1 MEITSKLTLHSPY
14 KPDNDKLFHIVIPT
28 FNGGYKL
35 EVIINCL
42 LAQTCQDFH
51 MSVISDGYEATTY
64 SQLEKYFGVSNFS
77 YFSTDKRYNDYGHT
91 PRELGMRSSDCKYT
105 IMTGFDNYYVPI
117 FIERFEQ
124 ACSAAN
130 NVGFIFCDFILDH
143 IRDGRRYSKYIDSK
157 LEVNY
162 IDIGN
167 FAAETQFIKQAGIK
181 VNEYAADWHLVND
194 LIPLLKSSAR
204 EIIKIPQTLYVHN

>member
-1 MEITSKLTLHSPY
+1 MEITSKLTLHSSY
-14 KPDNDKLFHIVIPT
+14 KPDNNKLFHIVIPT

-64 SQLEKYFGVSNFS
+64 SQLEKYFDISNFS

-91 PRELGMRSSDCKYT
+91 PRELGMLSSNCRYT
-105 IMTGFDNYYVPI
+105 VMTGFDNYYVPI
-117 FIERFEQ
+117 FVEEFQR
-124 ACSAAN
+124 ACLSDEHI
-130 NVGFIFCDFILDH
+130 GFVFCDFLLDH
-143 IRDGRRYSKYIDSK
+143 VREGRKYNKYVDSK

-167 FAAETQFIKQAGIK
+167 VAIKTSILHSVGFK
-181 VNEYAADWHLVND
+181 WREYAADWKLVEAS
-194 LIPLLKSSAR
+194 LPVLKAKGESVL
-204 EIIKIPQTLYVHN
+204 KIPKTLYAHN

>member
-1 MEITSKLTLHSPY
+1 MDITSKLTLHSFHR
-14 KPDNDKLFHIVIPT
+14 PDNDKLFHIVIPT
-28 FNGGYKL
+28 YEGGSKL
-35 EVIINCL
+35 EVMVNCL
-42 LAQTCQDFH
+42 LAQTSQNFH
-51 MSVISDGYEATTY
+51 MSFISDGYETATLD
-64 SQLEKYFGVSNFS
+64 QLERYFDISNFS
-77 YFSTDKRYNDYGHT
+77 YFSTDRRYNDYGHT
-91 PRELGMRSSDCKYT
+91 PRELGMLSSNCKYT

-124 ACSAAN
+124 ACNSTR
-130 NVGFIFCDFILDH
+130 NVGFVFCDFVLDH
-143 IRDGRRYSKYIDSK
+143 IRDGRKYSKYVDSK

-204 EIIKIPQTLYVHN
+204 EIVKIPQTLYVHN